1 MEKRINAIVSKA
13 IRIIFICSKYLT
25 GAYYFNILY
34 ELSEPYQM
42 WFCYRLMEWSA
53 QGCEIRPNPAL
64 QIHNVIENMSREYYL
79 GFCEILLGSFEI
91 MPHSELCHFLDHPIY
106 DIGMH

>member
-1 MEKRINAIVSKA
+1 MVLLPFDGVE
-13 IRIIFICSKYLT
+13 CSSLEHST
-25 GAYYFNILY
+25 PSN
-34 ELSEPYQM
+34 
-42 WFCYRLMEWSA
+42 
-53 QGCEIRPNPAL
+53 GCEIRPNPAL

-79 GFCEILLGSFEI
+79 GFCEILSGSFEI